1 MKTIR
6 TTMILA
12 FLLSVLGIKATST
25 FTYQVNGVNMTF
37 STLDKD
43 PLNVFVNTALI
54 GDGVNTCISQSY
66 SGTLELPFNAY
77 NSNDGKWYT
86 VRGINNNAFKNC
98 IDLNGITFSRYMF
111 IIGDY
116 AFQGCSSLY
125 NITIPTFDTVNHDYS
140 NITTIGEGAFSGCSH
155 LQTVDLGSS
164 VKTIGSLAFRNCTY
178 MTSVNIDN
186 LETWCNIE
194 FGNESANPA
203 RYAFT
208 STDGGG
214 AYPKLYVGGTE
225 LKNLV
230 IPNTVTAI
238 KDYAFVNY
246 RTLSSVT
253 IPTSVNSI
261 GKNAFNNCEGLET
274 VSGAQGVSDVG
285 ANAFLDTKWYNYQTD
300 GLIYIGKCLY
310 KYKGTMPA
318 RTKIVV
324 ADGTKSIGYDA
335 FKDCVG
341 LETLAVPAS
350 LEKIGYVALDGCEYL
365 TDFYCLIQDPEVLDY
380 NFVFPSPGNVTLHV
394 PEASMRAYQ
403 EYRLWL
409 ECKDIVPFVE
419 YNLKV
424 AETKV
429 NELNADDV
437 LGDRKVSFDASNGN
451 VLSLKNATISVNGTD
466 KFGIYNQLDDLVIN
480 VTGQN
485 NTISSTNHTGLF
497 SNRNVTITGG
507 GKLSIQGKTGVSL
520 GVPSARPLVF
530 TVTGGTTTNIEG
542 DISGIQGSTNRR
554 QTVFYDDIVVEGNN
568 TIVRVK
574 GGSSCCVYI
583 NNLTGKITAPSGIQ
597 FNNTKKAV
605 TDANGTIVSG
615 VWVTI
620 EKFVAG
626 ISTDINAIDNEELTI
641 DSSLPLYNLHG
652 QRVSH
657 PVKGQIYI
665 QNGRKVKF

>member
-12 FLLSVLGIKATST
+12 FFLSVLGIKATST

-37 STLDKD
+37 RTLDKD

-54 GDGVNTCISQSY
+54 GDGVNACISQSY
-66 SGTLELPFNAY
+66 SGTLDLPFNAY

-98 IDLNGITFSRYMF
+98 TGLYGVTFSRYMC
-111 IIGDY
+111 IIGNY
-116 AFQGCSSLY
+116 AFQGCSGLAG
-125 NITIPTFDTVNHDYS
+125 ITIPTFDTVNHDYS
-140 NITTIGEGAFSGCSH
+140 NITTIGEGAFSGCSI
-155 LQTVDLGSS
+155 LQTVNLGSS
-164 VKTIGSLAFRNCTY
+164 VKTIGTSAFRNCTY
-178 MTSVNIDN
+178 MTSVYIDN
-186 LETWCNIE
+186 LETWCDIE
-194 FGNESANPA
+194 FGDESANPA
-203 RYAFT
+203 RYAY
-208 STDGGG
+208 SPYVGGG
-214 AYPKLYVGGTE
+214 AYPRLYVGGTE
-225 LKNLV
+225 LKNLIV
-230 IPNTVTAI
+230 PNTVTAI

-261 GKNAFNNCEGLET
+261 GKNAFNNCISLET

-324 ADGTKSIGYDA
+324 GDGTKSIGYDA
-335 FKDCVG
+335 FKDCIG

-350 LEKIGYVALDGCEYL
+350 LEKIGFAALDGCEYL
-365 TDFYCLIQDPEVLDY
+365 TDFYCLIQDPDVLDY

-394 PEASMRAYQ
+394 PEASMSAYR
-403 EYRLWL
+403 EYKFWL
-409 ECKDIVPFVE
+409 KCKDIVPFVE

-466 KFGIYNQLDDLVIN
+466 EFGIYNQLDDLVIN

-507 GKLSIQGKTGVSL
+507 GKLTIKGSDGVDL
-520 GVPSARPLVF
+520 GGTKLTF
-530 TVTGGTTTNIEG
+530 TASGGTTINIEG
-542 DISGIQGSTNRR
+542 DRYGILGTANRNR
-554 QTVFYDDIVVEGNN
+554 TVFYDDILVEGNN
-568 TIVRVK
+568 TIVKTK
-574 GGSSCCVYI
+574 GGTGCCVDI
-583 NNLTGKITAPSGIQ
+583 KSLTGTITAPEGTQ
-597 FNNTKKAV
+597 FNNKKKAV
-605 TDANGTIVSG
+605 TDADGTIISG

-620 EKFVAG
+620 GKFVAG
-626 ISTDINAIDNEELTI
+626 ISTGLEAIDNGELTI
-641 DSSLPLYNLHG
+641 DNSLPLYNLHG

>member
-1 MKTIR
+1 
-6 TTMILA
+6 MILA
-12 FLLSVLGIKATST
+12 FFLSVLGIKATST

-37 STLDKD
+37 MTLDKD

-54 GDGVNTCISQSY
+54 GDGVNACISKSY
-66 SGTLELPFNAY
+66 SGYLDLPFNAY

-98 IDLNGITFSRYMF
+98 TDLDGVTFSRYMY
-111 IIGDY
+111 IIGNY
-116 AFQGCSSLY
+116 AFQGCSDLTSV
-125 NITIPTFDTVNHDYS
+125 TIPTFDTNHDYS
-140 NITTIGEGAFSGCSH
+140 NITTIGEGAFSGCSF
-155 LQTVDLGSS
+155 LETVDLGSS
-164 VKTIGSLAFRNCTY
+164 VKTIGSYAFRNCTD
-178 MTSVNIDN
+178 MTSVYIDN
-186 LETWCNIE
+186 LETWCDIE
-194 FGNESANPA
+194 FGDESANPA
-203 RYAFT
+203 RYAYT
-208 STDGGG
+208 SFVGGG
-214 AYPKLYVGGTE
+214 TYPRLYVGGTE
-225 LKNLV
+225 LKNLIV
-230 IPNTVTAI
+230 PNTVTAI
-238 KDYAFVNY
+238 KDYAFVDY

-261 GKNAFNNCEGLET
+261 GKNAFKNCVGLET

-285 ANAFLDTKWYNYQTD
+285 ANAFLDARWYDHQTD

-324 ADGTKSIGYDA
+324 GDGTKSIGYDA
-335 FKDCVG
+335 FKDCIG

-350 LEKIGYVALDGCEYL
+350 LEKIGFAALDGCEYL
-365 TDFYCLIQDPEVLDY
+365 TDFYCLIQDPDVLDY

-394 PEASMRAYQ
+394 PEASMSAYR
-403 EYRLWL
+403 EYKFWL
-409 ECKDIVPFVE
+409 KCKDIVPFVE

-466 KFGIYNQLDDLVIN
+466 EFGIYNQLDDLVIN

-507 GKLSIQGKTGVSL
+507 GKLTVNGCDGVDL
-520 GVPSARPLVF
+520 GGTKLTF
-530 TVTGGTTTNIEG
+530 TASGGTTINIEG
-542 DISGIQGSTNRR
+542 DRYGILGTANRNR
-554 QTVFYDDIVVEGNN
+554 TVFYDDILVEGNN
-568 TIVRVK
+568 TIVKTK
-574 GGSSCCVYI
+574 GGTGCCVDI
-583 NNLTGKITAPSGIQ
+583 KSLTGTITAPEGTQ
-597 FNNTKKAV
+597 FNNKKKAV
-605 TDANGTIVSG
+605 TDADGTIISG

-620 EKFVAG
+620 GKFVAG
-626 ISTDINAIDNEELTI
+626 ISTGLEAIDNGELPLTI
-641 DSSLPLYNLHG
+641 DNSLPLYNLHG